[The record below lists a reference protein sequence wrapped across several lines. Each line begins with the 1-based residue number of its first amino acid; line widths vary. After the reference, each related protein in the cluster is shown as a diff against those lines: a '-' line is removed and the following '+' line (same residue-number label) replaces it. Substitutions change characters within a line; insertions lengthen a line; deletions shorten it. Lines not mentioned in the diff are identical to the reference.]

1 MTITI
6 QHVPGCPH
14 EGLAVE
20 RVKEALAR
28 LGKPTL
34 AVELYEVSDEVDAQ
48 RVGFRGS
55 PTVLIDGV
63 DPFADPTAPVGL
75 ACRLYPTAGGP
86 DGAPSVEQLC
96 GVLGVKHEPTGPLV
110 ASSPPGWSCAA
121 RHRCWCRPLRRR
133 ASWRG

>member
-20 RVKEALAR
+20 RVKEALDR

-96 GVLGVKHEPTGPLV
+96 GVLG
-110 ASSPPGWSCAA
+110 
-121 RHRCWCRPLRRR
+121 
-133 ASWRG
+133 